1 MEFNLKNISKSLSKN
16 KNFEEIYLDEYQ
28 YANAVNSYLE
38 VAAKDYPEIV
48 GESDVANLGTEH
60 NRDEYRRD
68 LIHIYTVHVAK
79 LLAELYAS
87 YKVDVVEFEDALS
100 YSMIAV
106 TKYLEDKEIP
116 STWKELTKAIDG
128 IVYSTINS
136 KIEEAKKSNAYLN
149 GVDAGVDPDSLPAE
163 EDTGLTLLSKRYA
176 KDVVAKL
183 FEKNVYENLTEEKA
197 VKLATCTILDLFVK
211 QDLVNKNEHFAKHII
226 DSSIEYV
233 LSKYLVNTSNT
244 LEK

>member
-28 YANAVNSYLE
+28 YANAVNKFMEIAS
-38 VAAKDYPEIV
+38 KDYPEVV
-48 GESDVANLGTEH
+48 GKSNVAN
-60 NRDEYRRD
+60 
-68 LIHIYTVHVAK
+68 HVAK

-106 TKYLEDKEIP
+106 TKYLEGKELP
-116 STWKELTKAIDG
+116 SEFNELTKVIDG
-128 IVYSTINS
+128 IVYSTING

-149 GVDAGVDPDSLPAE
+149 GANAGVDPDSLSAE
-163 EDTGLTLLSKRYA
+163 EDTGLTLLIKKYA

-183 FEKNVYENLTEEKA
+183 FAKNVYDNLTEEKA
-197 VKLATCTILDLFVK
+197 IKLATCTILDLFAK
-211 QDLVNKNEHFAKHII
+211 QDLVNKNEQFAKHII

-233 LSKYLVNTSNT
+233 LSKYLVDTSNT